1 MKTSPAVE
9 RLLARMKRLPVLSSY
24 KKKNKHLLSSPNC
37 NTGQIAELLSEDPVV
52 TGRIIRLANSPL
64 FHRYKEV
71 TSVREAVVFL
81 GL

>member
-1 MKTSPAVE
+1 M
-9 RLLARMKRLPVLSSY
+9 
-24 KKKNKHLLSSPNC
+24 
-37 NTGQIAELLSEDPVV
+37 

-81 GL
+81 GLEQVREVVLSLSIISLFPLKAGEKLWGGKCPPI